1 MADEDEPGHDPA
13 DDGTSIERD
22 GGPRE
27 AGSPPDD
34 RLGRGVAGL
43 GMLVA
48 LVAGAIVGFVV
59 GGGTGGGSTSDDPDL
74 QALCIMVGAVGDG
87 ALDRL
92 EAGEFS
98 VDDPLLARI
107 SAIPQ
112 LARAAG
118 GGDGAPE
125 GLAEAAAQVNQGVT
139 RLQFDE
145 VHEGIEELRT
155 HC

>member
-1 MADEDEPGHDPA
+1 MADGDAPDHDEV

-22 GGPRE
+22 GEPEE

-74 QALCIMVGAVGDG
+74 QALCIMVGAVDDDD
-87 ALDRL
+87 LDRL
-92 EAGEFS
+92 ESGGFS
-98 VDDPLLARI
+98 VDDPLLARL

-112 LARAAG
+112 LALAAG

-125 GLAEAAAQVNQGVT
+125 GLAEAAAQVDQGVT

-145 VHEGIEELRT
+145 VREEIEELRT
-155 HC
+155 YC